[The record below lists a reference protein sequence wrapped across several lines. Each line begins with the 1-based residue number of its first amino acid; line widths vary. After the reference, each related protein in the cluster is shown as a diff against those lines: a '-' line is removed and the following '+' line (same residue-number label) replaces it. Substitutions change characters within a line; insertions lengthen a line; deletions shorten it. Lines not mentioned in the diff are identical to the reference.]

1 MNLVEQVRQRA
12 LEQPNRIAFHYKGKD
27 ITYGE
32 FEQAVGQFASVIRHL
47 NIQKGDHIALLL
59 GNRPEFLISLYAAMR
74 AGVTVIPINPIYT
87 MDEITYIVNNGD
99 VKAIIAEETFLEK
112 IEKGLNAFPQVET
125 YIICESSNNIEEK
138 VSILS
143 ESVKEKVKL
152 FNKELNS
159 INTLVDCDE
168 IDHEDTAVILYTSGT
183 TGYPK
188 GAMLSHKNLYSN
200 ARDVSNHFLM
210 SSEDRIIATLPLF
223 HVFGLTVVANAP
235 LLKGAKILIAPRFSP
250 SEIYELAD
258 IQRATVF
265 AGVPTMLNFLCQYSN
280 GNPESFSNLRLAIS
294 GGAPLPISVLDSF
307 EQRFNIKVSEGYG
320 LSEAA
325 PVTCFNPLNRER
337 KPGSIGMSIPNVEN
351 RVVDDQGNEVPI
363 GEVGELVVRG
373 PNVMKGYYKLP
384 EETSIAIRDGWLYT
398 GDLAKKDEDDYF
410 YIVDRKKDLIIVGG
424 YNVYPREV
432 EEVLYSHPNVL
443 ETAVVGIPDPDF
455 GETVYA
461 YVTLK
466 ENNSTICDLQQ
477 FCAKSLAKYKIP
489 EVIEFI
495 DHIPKNSTGKILK
508 RELKQM
514 EKTN

>member
-32 FEQAVGQFASVIRHL
+32 FEQAVGKFASVIRHL
-47 NIQKGDHIALLL
+47 NIQKGDHIALIL

-87 MDEITYIVNNGD
+87 IDEITYIVNNGD
-99 VKAIIAEETFLEK
+99 IKAIIAGESFLET
-112 IEKGLNAFPQVET
+112 IEKGQNAFPQVET
-125 YIICESSNNIEEK
+125 YIICESTNNIEEK

-143 ESVKEKVKL
+143 ESVKEKVRL
-152 FNKELNS
+152 FNKELDS
-159 INTLVDCDE
+159 ITTLVDCDE

-210 SSEDRIIATLPLF
+210 SSEDRVIATLPLF

-235 LLKGAKILIAPRFSP
+235 LLKGAKILIAPRFNP
-250 SEIYELAD
+250 SEIYELAKT
-258 IQRATVF
+258 QKATVF
-265 AGVPTMLNFLCQYSN
+265 AGVPTMLNFLCQFKK
-280 GNPESFSNLRLAIS
+280 GNPECFSNLRLAIS

-307 EQRFNIKVSEGYG
+307 EERFNIKVSEGYG

-384 EETSIAIRDGWLYT
+384 EETGNAIRDGWLYT
-398 GDLAKKDEDDYF
+398 GDLARKDEDDYF

-443 ETAVVGIPDPDF
+443 ESAVVGIPDPDF

-466 ENNSTICDLQQ
+466 ENTSTICELQQ

-495 DHIPKNSTGKILK
+495 DRIPKNSTGKILK
-508 RELKQM
+508 RELKEM